1 MNIVVSVFSMFF
13 SYSDGWVCWLLK
25 SGNSAGSIHQ
35 SVLCSRLALTGQAAV
50 LVCWVKKP
58 KLKNK
63 CKNIYFLLVILIL
76 CKKEVLEPTW
86 NSQEIFENSR

>member
-50 LVCWVKKP
+50 LVCWVKKTKIEKQVQKYIFP
-58 KLKNK
+58 VG
-63 CKNIYFLLVILIL
+63 YFNFV
-76 CKKEVLEPTW
+76 
-86 NSQEIFENSR
+86 